1 MKFIIIPKEVY
12 DSVSESEEK
21 RRELGIDSPRASV
34 DGSKVI
40 LHIDYYDLLFK
51 SLDMQADDDPQYPYP
66 VYDSSSSEFESILS
80 SKEWVSDVNDE
91 RL

>member
-12 DSVSESEEK
+12 DSVSEEK
-21 RRELGIDSPRASV
+21 RRELGTGSPRTSV

-40 LHIDYYDLLFK
+40 LHIEHYDHLFK
-51 SLDMQADDDPQYPYP
+51 SLDMQADDEPQYPYP

-80 SKEWVSDVNDE
+80 SKEWVSDVNNE
-91 RL
+91 HL

>member
-12 DSVSESEEK
+12 DSVSEEK

-34 DGSKVI
+34 DDSKVI
-40 LHIDYYDLLFK
+40 LHIDHYDHLFK
-51 SLDMQADDDPQYPYP
+51 SLDMQADDESQYPYP
-66 VYDSSSSEFESILS
+66 VYYSPSSEFESILS
-80 SKEWVSDVNDE
+80 SKEWVSDVNNE

>member
-12 DSVSESEEK
+12 DSVSEEK
-21 RRELGIDSPRASV
+21 RLELGIDSPRASV

-40 LHIDYYDLLFK
+40 LHIEYYDHLFK

-66 VYDSSSSEFESILS
+66 VYDSSSSEFESVLS
-80 SKEWVSDVNDE
+80 SKEWVSDVNNE
-91 RL
+91 HL

>member
-12 DSVSESEEK
+12 DSVSEEK

-40 LHIDYYDLLFK
+40 LHVENYDHLFK
-51 SLDMQADDDPQYPYP
+51 FLDMQADDDPQYPYP
-66 VYDSSSSEFESILS
+66 VYDSPSSELKSVLS

>member
-12 DSVSESEEK
+12 DSVSEEK

-40 LHIDYYDLLFK
+40 LHIDHYDLLFK
-51 SLDMQADDDPQYPYP
+51 SLDMHADDDPQYPYP
-66 VYDSSSSEFESILS
+66 EYDSSSSEFESILS
-80 SKEWVSDVNDE
+80 SKEWVSDVSDE

>member
-12 DSVSESEEK
+12 DSVSEEK
-21 RRELGIDSPRASV
+21 RRELGIGGPRASV

-40 LHIDYYDLLFK
+40 LHVEHYDLLFK
-51 SLDMQADDDPQYPYP
+51 SLDMQADDEPQYPYP
-66 VYDSSSSEFESILS
+66 VYDSPSSEFESVLS